1 MDVFSRK
8 DRSRI
13 MSLVR
18 NRNTRPERL
27 VRSMLH
33 RMGVRFRLHR
43 HELPGC
49 PDIVLPSRKKVVFVH
64 GCFWHCH
71 NGCSRSKLP
80 TTRAAFWRKKI
91 SGNQRRDGE
100 HLKALRYLGWRA
112 LIVWECELKNPERL
126 GRKLAKFIEI
136 D

>member
-49 PDIVLPSRKKVVFVH
+49 PDIVLSSRKKVVFVH

-71 NGCSRSKLP
+71 NGCSRSNLP
-80 TTRAAFWRKKI
+80 TTRVAFWRKKI

-126 GRKLAKFIEI
+126 GRKLAKFTEI